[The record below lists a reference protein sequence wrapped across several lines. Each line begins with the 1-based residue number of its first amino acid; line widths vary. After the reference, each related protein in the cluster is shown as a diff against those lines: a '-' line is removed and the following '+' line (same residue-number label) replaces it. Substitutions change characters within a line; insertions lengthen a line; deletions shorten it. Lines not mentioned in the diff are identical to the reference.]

1 MRSLTMLVCFAALTF
16 HRPSFCAET
25 VKGDQMVTMSALGKI
40 AELNLENREL
50 TLLNPAGSTSTF
62 IVDRKI
68 KRLDDF
74 KVGDQVKADYL
85 VAMAAEVREPMA
97 AEKIAAYV
105 ILSEKLNA
113 PPGSQTQAATD
124 GLRLIRALCTV
135 EGLDR
140 PGKTVT
146 VKGPRGN
153 FFTARVKQAD
163 TVEKLRIGQTIVLTC
178 TEGLITKLERQKKS
192 KSP

>member
-1 MRSLTMLVCFAALTF
+1 M
-16 HRPSFCAET
+16 
-25 VKGDQMVTMSALGKI
+25 KGEQMVTMSAIGKI

-62 IVDRKI
+62 VVDRKI

-74 KVGDQVKADYL
+74 KVGDQIKADFL
-85 VAMAAEVREPMA
+85 VAMAAEVREAMA
-97 AEKIAAYV
+97 AEKIAPYV
-105 ILSEKLNA
+105 ILSERMTV
-113 PPGSQTQAATD
+113 PPETAAATE

-140 PGKTVT
+140 PAKSVT

-153 FFTARVKQAD
+153 FFTARVKTAD
-163 TVEKLRIGQTIVLTC
+163 IVENLRIGQTIVLTC
-178 TEGLITKLERQKKS
+178 TEGLITKIEKEKKP
-192 KSP
+192 KTP